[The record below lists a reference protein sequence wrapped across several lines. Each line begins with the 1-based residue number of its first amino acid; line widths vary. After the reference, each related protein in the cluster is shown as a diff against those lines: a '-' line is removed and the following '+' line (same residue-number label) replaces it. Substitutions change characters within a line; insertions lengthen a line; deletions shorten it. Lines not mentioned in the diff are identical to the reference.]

1 MFVEFSRSS
10 RSPSRRRSHSLS
22 RKGEARDLFDA
33 TAIENFEMLKSE
45 IFVIIFSSFSKLGL
59 VQSWSTRSYGSFDL
73 TQKRDLFA
81 ATAIENFEMLKSEIF
96 VNIFLSRPSSN
107 INTIDG
113 NKPGPFI
120 LPNFEKF
127 SGTDPNI

>member
-1 MFVEFSRSS
+1 MLPDWIFYQIAPLCCVVMFVEFSRSS

-22 RKGEARDLFDA
+22 RKGEARDLFD
-33 TAIENFEMLKSE
+33 
-45 IFVIIFSSFSKLGL
+45 
-59 VQSWSTRSYGSFDL
+59 
-73 TQKRDLFA
+73 